1 MAQHRTPGQ
10 VLRDQEHA
18 MRRKTF
24 DAILTAGGLVL
35 AVVLLVA
42 GGLLMW
48 ANNFVTDQVHSQL
61 SAEKIFI
68 PAAGSEALADPAIKP
83 YLTKYGGQQLVNGKQ
98 AKAYADH
105 FILVHM
111 NKASGGKTYAEVGTV
126 QTALRADI
134 AKAKAAYLPTT
145 ALDEQLAEL
154 TATRET
160 LFKGDTLRGLLLN
173 AYAFD
178 TMGRIAGIAAVA
190 SFVGAGVMLVLSL
203 LGLLHL
209 RRTPV
214 DAEIVVPGWHPEASK
229 A

>member
-1 MAQHRTPGQ
+1 
-10 VLRDQEHA
+10 

-61 SAEKIFI
+61 SAEKIFF
-68 PAAGSEALADPAIKP
+68 PPAGSEALEDPKIKP
-83 YLTKYGGQQLVNGKQ
+83 YLTQYGGQQLVNGKQ

-111 NKASGGKTYAEVGTV
+111 NESSGGKTYAEVGGQ
-126 QTALRADI
+126 QTALRAEI
-134 AKAKAAYLPTT
+134 AKAKAANQPTT
-145 ALDEQLAEL
+145 KLDEELAEL
-154 TATRET
+154 TKVRES

-178 TMGRIAGIAAVA
+178 TMGRIAGIAAIA
-190 SFVGAGVMLVLSL
+190 SFVGAGIMLLLSVL
-203 LGLLHL
+203 GVWHL
-209 RRTPV
+209 RRTPE
-214 DAEIVVPGWHPEASK
+214 DAELGIPGWHPEASR